1 MGPAGIGL
9 ALGAASSIIVAFGP
23 KISAFI
29 SGTKQATE
37 EEKKFAESLDKA
49 KASASETGI
58 KLQAYIGIAEN
69 LTISEDKRANALKF
83 VVSELAKVNSSYAQ
97 TIKTT
102 DQARAAVDLY
112 TQALIA
118 QAITSRY
125 VDEIA
130 NKQIELTN
138 VNEKALKAA
147 EAYNKGLEKTKNLG
161 NEYVSQTVAQGAA
174 TVGLKDDYIKAA
186 SAAVDLNNQIDGLN
200 SKLKETVTATAAN
213 PFNPVTNGAKQLKDV
228 TGKIVKDLEKINYAG
243 LPQMNG
249 ANVPLGVSPLQL
261 PQAPQALPAG
271 GIQPAQGILD
281 AQALT
286 DITRQFE
293 LLDQAMQLT
302 DELTGVLSGGFNTF
316 FEALNSGKNIGDALA
331 ETFKQIVVQLVEMV
345 AKTLI
350 FRAILAAIGGATP
363 ALGGIDLGS
372 ASFGQGGGLL
382 GEFLLKGSD
391 LVLATTRSQQN
402 LNLRRGK

>member
-1 MGPAGIGL
+1 
-9 ALGAASSIIVAFGP
+9 
-23 KISAFI
+23 
-29 SGTKQATE
+29 
-37 EEKKFAESLDKA
+37 
-49 KASASETGI
+49 
-58 KLQAYIGIAEN
+58 
-69 LTISEDKRANALKF
+69 
-83 VVSELAKVNSSYAQ
+83 
-97 TIKTT
+97 
-102 DQARAAVDLY
+102 
-112 TQALIA
+112 
-118 QAITSRY
+118 
-125 VDEIA
+125 
-130 NKQIELTN
+130 
-138 VNEKALKAA
+138 
-147 EAYNKGLEKTKNLG
+147 
-161 NEYVSQTVAQGAA
+161 
-174 TVGLKDDYIKAA
+174 
-186 SAAVDLNNQIDGLN
+186 
-200 SKLKETVTATAAN
+200 
-213 PFNPVTNGAKQLKDV
+213 
-228 TGKIVKDLEKINYAG
+228 
-243 LPQMNG
+243 MNG